1 MSFPGPVVPI
11 AAGVAAGAQSTID
24 MIIGAIN
31 TNPYFIGLM
40 MIMLNLGGRFLGLE
54 ITPQQ
59 ERFFQHPY
67 VRRFLIFVVLFV
79 ATRNIWIAF
88 WMTIVIVLFIGYLLN
103 ERSALCIFKFKGVTG
118 ATCSKEGF
126 TGTAPAS
133 ALTALEEEIYQKLA
147 AKRGTGMQQQQQLQS
162 TAKKEEF
169 STGDI
174 QDILKLYAENIHKLN
189 KIQ

>member
-11 AAGVAAGAQSTID
+11 ASGVAAGAQSTMD
-24 MIIGAIN
+24 VIIGTIN

-88 WMTIVIVLFIGYLLN
+88 WMTIVIVLCIGYLLN
-103 ERSALCIFKFKGVTG
+103 ERSALCIFNFKGVRG
-118 ATCSKEGF
+118 ATCTKEGF
-126 TGTAPAS
+126 TATAVAS
-133 ALTALEEEIYQKLA
+133 TLTPLEEEIYQKLA
-147 AKRGTGMQQQQQLQS
+147 AKRGAAGAAIKETD
-162 TAKKEEF
+162 AKKEEF
-169 STGDI
+169 AVGDV
-174 QDILKLYAENIHKLN
+174 QDILKLYSENIQKLHKM
-189 KIQ
+189 Q